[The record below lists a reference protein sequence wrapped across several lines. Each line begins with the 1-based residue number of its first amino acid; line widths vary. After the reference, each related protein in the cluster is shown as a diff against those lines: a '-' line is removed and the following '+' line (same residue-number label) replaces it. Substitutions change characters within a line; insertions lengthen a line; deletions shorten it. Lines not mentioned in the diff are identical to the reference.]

1 MTEDENE
8 VIEMVVAREAI
19 GAVSRRELD
28 QPIIVAVGWILAPGV
43 VGADR
48 ANRQRRARSRDAI
61 GPVQHEAEGKAPE
74 RRRPVPF
81 PLQGA

>member
-19 GAVSRRELD
+19 GGASRRELD
-28 QPIIVAVGWILAPGV
+28 QPIIVAVGWIFAPAV
-43 VGADR
+43 VCANR
-48 ANRQRRARSRDAI
+48 PNRQRRARSRDAI
-61 GPVQHEAEGKAPE
+61 GPVQHQADGKAPE